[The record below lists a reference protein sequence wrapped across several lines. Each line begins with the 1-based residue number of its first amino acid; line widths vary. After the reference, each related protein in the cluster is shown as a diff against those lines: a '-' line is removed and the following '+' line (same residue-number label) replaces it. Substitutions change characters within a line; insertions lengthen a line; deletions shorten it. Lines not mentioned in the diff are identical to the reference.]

1 MFKLRRIPQ
10 KLFHCGRLYKSYV
23 RWSTY
28 TILTIPGSVCLY
40 FIPVYSY
47 GSTIYRCLVI
57 SSAPQVGVTSV
68 LQRILNTLKQLGQ
81 SKSNFTWMGETKV
94 CINGPGHMTK
104 MATRA
109 INSKNLKKSSSLE
122 PVDRFQ

>member
-1 MFKLRRIPQ
+1 MKNCTKHFWREKARAPVNVCPFRNRLLCIRSDI
-10 KLFHCGRLYKSYV
+10 HCA
-23 RWSTY
+23 
-28 TILTIPGSVCLY
+28 
-40 FIPVYSY
+40 Y

-81 SKSNFTWMGETKV
+81 SKPNFMWSILRIGETKV

-104 MATRA
+104 VATRA
-109 INSKNLKKSSSLE
+109 INSKNLKESSSLE